1 MLRKSAV
8 ILMVLLSVPAIAS
21 FSADRKAI
29 YAPFG
34 EIPVPKRQYRIGVI
48 LKTFI
53 NDYFI
58 DLRNGFQDAA
68 DRYGVAVDFFAS
80 PGENDLLIQKQIME
94 DMLARKYDLICVNPI
109 TPTNLIEPCKK
120 ATQMGIPLINTNDAM
135 ISKESQEKHNIKI
148 ISFISTDW
156 NKQLKW
162 HVSYLADKL
171 GPKGGEV
178 LEIMGFHGS
187 TAAIWRHE
195 GFLEEMKKYP
205 QLKLIATLPG
215 DWDRKKSM
223 DITADVIQAHPNLK
237 AISASNDNMALGAIQ
252 ALKNAGKLKQV
263 AVLGC
268 DAIPDAM
275 QGIKKGELDGTV
287 AFMQYEN
294 GYVSIEAAIMYLEG
308 LKSRIPETIFANQE
322 LWTAANIDKKIG
334 EYATYYSGLKK
345 LGKE

>member
-1 MLRKSAV
+1 MVVALML
-8 ILMVLLSVPAIAS
+8 LLVVPSIIT
-21 FSADRKAI
+21 FSADRKAL

-34 EIPVPKRQYRIGVI
+34 EIPVPKKQYRIGVI

-68 DRYGVAVDFFAS
+68 DKYGVTVDFFAA

-109 TPTNLIEPCKK
+109 TPSNLIEPCKK
-120 ATQMGIPLINTNDAM
+120 ATQMGIPLINTNDAN
-135 ISKESQEKHNIKI
+135 ISKESQIKHNIKI

-156 NKQLKW
+156 NQQLKW
-162 HVSYLADKL
+162 HVSYLAKKL
-171 GPKGGEV
+171 GPQGGEV

-187 TAAIWRHE
+187 TAALWRHE

-223 DITADVIQAHPNLK
+223 DITADIIQAHPNLS
-237 AISASNDNMALGAIQ
+237 AISASNDNMAMGAIQ

-268 DAIPDAM
+268 DAIPDAI
-275 QGIKKGELDGTV
+275 QAIKTGELDGTV

-294 GYVSIEAAIMYLEG
+294 GYVSIEAAILYLEG
-308 LKSRIPETIFANQE
+308 LGKKIPDTIFANQE
-322 LWTAANIDKKIG
+322 LWTADNIDQKISKFSI
-334 EYATYYSGLKK
+334 YYSGLKK
-345 LGKE
+345 LGQQ

>member
-1 MLRKSAV
+1 MWRKSV
-8 ILMVLLSVPAIAS
+8 MVAAAIFALSTM
-21 FSADRKAI
+21 SAFGDDRKAL

-34 EIPVPKRQYRIGVI
+34 DIPVPKRQYRIGVL
-48 LKTFI
+48 LKTFV

-68 DRYGVAVDFFAS
+68 NKYGVTVDFFAS
-80 PGENDLLIQKQIME
+80 PGENDLLIQKQIMD

-109 TPTNLIEPCKK
+109 TPTNLLEPCAK
-120 ATQMGIPLINTNDAM
+120 ATKMGIPLINTNDAF
-135 ISKESQEKHNIKI
+135 ISKESQQKFKIKI
-148 ISFISTDW
+148 ASFISTDW
-156 NKQLKW
+156 NSQLRW
-162 HVSYLADKL
+162 HVKYLADKL
-171 GPKGGEV
+171 GPSGGEV

-195 GFLEEMKKYP
+195 GFIDEMKKYP

-252 ALKNAGKLKQV
+252 ALKNAGKLEQV

-268 DAIPDAM
+268 DAIPDAIM
-275 QGIKKGELDGTV
+275 AIKSGELDGTV

-294 GYVSIEAAIMYLEG
+294 GYVSIEAAILYLEG
-308 LKSRIPETIFANQE
+308 LKSKIPATVFASQE
-322 LWTAANIDKKIG
+322 LWTAANIDEKIAK
-334 EYATYYSGLKK
+334 YSTYYSGLKNLNK
-345 LGKE
+345 

>member
-1 MLRKSAV
+1 MWRKRAMLC
-8 ILMVLLSVPAIAS
+8 MMLLALSSIAA
-21 FSADRKAI
+21 FSADRKALFS
-29 YAPFG
+29 PFG

-48 LKTFI
+48 LKTFV

-68 DRYGVAVDFFAS
+68 DKYGVVVDFFAS

-109 TPTNLIEPCKK
+109 TPTNLIEPCQK
-120 ATQMGIPLINTNDAM
+120 ATKMGIPLINTNDAM
-135 ISKESQEKHNIKI
+135 ISRESQDKFNIKI
-148 ISFISTDW
+148 LSFISTDW
-156 NKQLKW
+156 NSQLKW
-162 HVSYLADKL
+162 HVKYLADKL
-171 GPKGGEV
+171 GPSGGEV

-195 GFLEEMKKYP
+195 GFIEEMKKYP

-223 DITADVIQAHPNLK
+223 DITADVIQANPNLK

-263 AVLGC
+263 SVLGC
-268 DAIPDAM
+268 DAIPDAI

-308 LKSRIPETIFANQE
+308 LKSKIPETIFASQE
-322 LWTAANIDKKIG
+322 LWTAANIDQKIAK
-334 EYATYYSGLKK
+334 YSTYYSGLKN
-345 LGKE
+345 LGK